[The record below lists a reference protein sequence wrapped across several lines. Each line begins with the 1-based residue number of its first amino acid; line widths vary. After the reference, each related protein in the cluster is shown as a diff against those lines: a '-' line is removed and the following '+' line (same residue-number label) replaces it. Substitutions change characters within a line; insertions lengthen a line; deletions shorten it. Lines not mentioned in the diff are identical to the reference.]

1 MTGDVGVFDQSLDH
15 AVAAAPRS
23 LAELPRSEIAA
34 RGVSTVPREAD
45 PSESE
50 EAVVRLHGRAEGG
63 GACA

>member
-1 MTGDVGVFDQSLDH
+1 MTGDVSVFDQSLDH

-23 LAELPRSEIAA
+23 LAELPRSEIA
-34 RGVSTVPREAD
+34 STVPREAD

>member
-1 MTGDVGVFDQSLDH
+1 MTADVSVFDQFLDH

-45 PSESE
+45 PSENE
-50 EAVVRLHGRAEGG
+50 EAVVRSHGGVQGG